1 MAADPTADVVSCQW
15 LADAIQNKLVGPK
28 LRILDGS
35 WYLPKTKRVAREEF
49 NQKHIPGAS
58 FFDIDECCDKSS
70 QYDHMLPTSSDFS
83 QYVGDLGIGNDTHV
97 VVYDTSD
104 FGSYTA
110 PRLWWTFRVFGHSL
124 VSVLDGGFKHWLAD
138 GHPVTSDYSK
148 PERRDFQANLNQ
160 SWVKSFEDV
169 LENIKTKQVQVVD
182 SRSAG
187 RFRGTEPEP
196 REDVLPG
203 HFPETINIPFTSF
216 LDSSG
221 KHHSPEK
228 LAKLFKEAGVD
239 LEKPLWASCGSGV
252 TACHVILTAH
262 RLGYSGVGLYDG
274 SWGEFFKRAPPEYII
289 SEGEGKKQ

>member
-1 MAADPTADVVSCQW
+1 MAADPTPAVVSAQW

-35 WYLPKTKRVAREEF
+35 WYLPKTKRVAKEEF

-70 QYDHMLPTSSDFS
+70 PYDHMLPTSSDFS
-83 QYVGDLGIGNDTHV
+83 LYVSDLGIGNDTHV

-110 PRLWWTFRVFGHSL
+110 PRLWWTFRVFGHNT
-124 VSVLDGGFKHWLAD
+124 VSVLDGGFKNWVAD
-138 GHPVTSDYSK
+138 GHPVASDYTK
-148 PERRDFQANLNQ
+148 PEKRDFQAGLNQ
-160 SWVKSFEDV
+160 SWVKSYEDV

-182 SRSAG
+182 SRSGG

-196 REDVLPG
+196 REDILPG

-216 LDSSG
+216 LDSYG
-221 KHHSPEK
+221 KHHSPEN
-228 LAKLFKEAGVD
+228 LIRLFQEAGVD

-252 TACHVILTAH
+252 TACHVILAAH

-274 SWGEFFKRAPPEYII
+274 SWGEFFKRAPPELIV
-289 SEGEGKKQ
+289 SEGKKD

>member
-1 MAADPTADVVSCQW
+1 MAAPVRAVVSGQW

-35 WYLPKTKRVAREEF
+35 WYLPKSKRNTREEF

-83 QYVGDLGIGNDTHV
+83 RYVGDLGIGNDTHV

-104 FGSYTA
+104 FGSFSA
-110 PRLWWTFRVFGHSL
+110 PRVWWTFRVFGHSL

-182 SRSAG
+182 ARSAG
-187 RFRGTEPEP
+187 RFRGTDPEP
-196 REDVLPG
+196 RGDIQSG
-203 HFPETINIPFTSF
+203 HFAGAINMPYTTF
-216 LDSSG
+216 LEPSG
-221 KHHSPEK
+221 KHKNPEA
-228 LAKLFKEAGVD
+228 LTKLFKDAGVD
-239 LEKPLWASCGSGV
+239 PEKPIWASCGSGV
-252 TACHVILTAH
+252 TACHVVLAAD
-262 RLGYSGVGLYDG
+262 RLGCTDLCLYDG
-274 SWGEFFKRAPPEYII
+274 AWVEWFKRASPELII
-289 SEGEGKKQ
+289 SEGQGKQA